1 MNRVNVENTTL
12 PYDDDDEWERKTI
25 IRHELRVE
33 VLNDEERRSKGEEKY
48 FRQLFRVSHLN
59 KHLYFLNWREDESI
73 RTIELEKRGS
83 KEQRTKV
90 NNSGRE

>member
-33 VLNDEERRSKGEEKY
+33 VLNDEERGGKGRKSTFGNSFE
-48 FRQLFRVSHLN
+48 
-59 KHLYFLNWREDESI
+59 FLI
-73 RTIELEKRGS
+73 
-83 KEQRTKV
+83 
-90 NNSGRE
+90 